1 MSYQSIYVNDRT
13 HPFKD
18 RWGRKPITLQLELDD
33 VEYLLSFL
41 DEEPQDSRENRIREE
56 ILLQVYD

>member
-1 MSYQSIYVNDRT
+1 MK
-13 HPFKD
+13 H
-18 RWGRKPITLQLELDD
+18 PITLQLELDD
-33 VEYLLSFL
+33 VEYILSYL

>member
-1 MSYQSIYVNDRT
+1 MKY
-13 HPFKD
+13 
-18 RWGRKPITLQLELDD
+18 PITLTLEADD

-41 DEEPQDSRENRIREE
+41 DEGEQDSRENRIREE

>member
-1 MSYQSIYVNDRT
+1 ML
-13 HPFKD
+13 KD
-18 RWGRKPITLQLELDD
+18 LTLPGASFNITLKLEADD

-56 ILLQVYD
+56 ILLQTYE

>member
-1 MSYQSIYVNDRT
+1 MKN
-13 HPFKD
+13 
-18 RWGRKPITLQLELDD
+18 PISLTLEADD

-56 ILLQVYD
+56 ILSQTYD

>member
-1 MSYQSIYVNDRT
+1 MK
-13 HPFKD
+13 HP
-18 RWGRKPITLQLELDD
+18 ISLTLEADD

-56 ILLQVYD
+56 ILSQTYD

>member
-1 MSYQSIYVNDRT
+1 M
-13 HPFKD
+13 
-18 RWGRKPITLQLELDD
+18 ITLELPLDD

>member
-1 MSYQSIYVNDRT
+1 MK
-13 HPFKD
+13 F
-18 RWGRKPITLQLELDD
+18 PIELKLELDD

-56 ILLQVYD
+56 ILSQVYD

>member
-1 MSYQSIYVNDRT
+1 MNVLRLPN
-13 HPFKD
+13 HPIQISLD
-18 RWGRKPITLQLELDD
+18 LDD
-33 VEYLLSFL
+33 IEYLLSFL

>member
-1 MSYQSIYVNDRT
+1 MNVLRLPNN
-13 HPFKD
+13 
-18 RWGRKPITLQLELDD
+18 PIDLRLDLDD

-41 DEEPQDSRENRIREE
+41 DEEPQDSKAYAIREE